1 MHEIITMTTA
11 YHTKTAQRVPG
22 TTNFFFSTKL
32 PLTIQYIFKGKMI

>member
-1 MHEIITMTTA
+1 MFLTGSQININ
-11 YHTKTAQRVPG
+11 TKTAQRVPG